1 MAAMNYYDI
10 ILRPVVTEKSMG
22 MMGDKRYAFYVNP
35 DATKP
40 QIADAVEK
48 MFEGRHGC
56 RLYRQE
62 KEGLCHS
69 DGRQQGHRGIL
80 RTLIREAGM
89 NRTGYADPVRRHTI
103 HDPSASR

>member
-10 ILRPVVTEKSMG
+10 ILKPVVTEKSMG

-48 MFEGRHGC
+48 MFEGTKVARVNTVSC
-56 RLYRQE
+56 RAKKKRRGMAVGYTAKRKKAYVTLTADSKDIE
-62 KEGLCHS
+62 VFSGL
-69 DGRQQGHRGIL
+69 
-80 RTLIREAGM
+80 
-89 NRTGYADPVRRHTI
+89 
-103 HDPSASR
+103 

>member
-48 MFEGRHGC
+48 MFEGTKVARVNTVSCKKRRGMAVGYTAK
-56 RLYRQE
+56 RKKAYVTLTADSKDIE
-62 KEGLCHS
+62 VFSGL
-69 DGRQQGHRGIL
+69 
-80 RTLIREAGM
+80 
-89 NRTGYADPVRRHTI
+89 
-103 HDPSASR
+103 

>member
-40 QIADAVEK
+40 QMVARVNTVSCRAKKKRRGMAVGYTAKRKKAYVTLTADSKDIEV
-48 MFEGRHGC
+48 FS
-56 RLYRQE
+56 
-62 KEGLCHS
+62 GL
-69 DGRQQGHRGIL
+69 
-80 RTLIREAGM
+80 
-89 NRTGYADPVRRHTI
+89 
-103 HDPSASR
+103 